1 MANPLKK
8 SLIYLGLADEELEYD
23 DQSRTETPA
32 RAAQAEP
39 SSRQQTAPS
48 PAAAPAQAAPAQAA
62 PVHKRDA
69 TSPVQPVSTPTANRA
84 PVTPLRRTTS
94 TKNVVPTE
102 MAASSEMN
110 EILTVHPREYKDAQS
125 IAASFRDGIPVII
138 NLSQMTESDARR
150 LVDFASGL
158 SQGLYGKI
166 ERVTNKVFLLSP
178 AHIAVSGDAAEVESD
193 IEASFFAQS

>member
-23 DQSRTETPA
+23 ESVAQETPA
-32 RAAQAEP
+32 RAA
-39 SSRQQTAPS
+39 AP
-48 PAAAPAQAAPAQAA
+48 APAQATAPQPAAAHAPHGSHPVQKTAHAPKQAPA
-62 PVHKRDA
+62 
-69 TSPVQPVSTPTANRA
+69 SPVQPAPAATANRA
-84 PVTPLRRTTS
+84 PVTPLRRTTT
-94 TKNVVPTE
+94 TKNAAPT
-102 MAASSEMN
+102 EMN
-110 EILTVHPREYKDAQS
+110 EILTVHPREYKDAQA

-138 NLSQMTESDARR
+138 NLSQMSEGDARR

-193 IEASFFAQS
+193 IEASFFTQS